1 MDFLIWLVFGLLV
14 GWIANTIMHVRGRD
28 FFKNLIIGLIG
39 SIIGGWFGRIIFSI
53 GSVGPFTISGFIFSI
68 LGAMVFI
75 WFLRKLRV

>member
-1 MDFLIWLVFGLLV
+1 MDILIWILFGLIV
-14 GWIANTIMHVRGRD
+14 GYIANTIMHVRGRD

-39 SIIGGWFGRIIFSI
+39 SSIGGWIGRLLFEI

-68 LGAMVFI
+68 VGAMIFI